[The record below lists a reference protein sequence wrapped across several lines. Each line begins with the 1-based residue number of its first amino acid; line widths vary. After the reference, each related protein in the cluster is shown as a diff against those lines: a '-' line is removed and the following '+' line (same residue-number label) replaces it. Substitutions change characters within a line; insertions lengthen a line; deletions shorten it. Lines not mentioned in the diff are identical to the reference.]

1 MLCLRS
7 VIPAWLRIQSE
18 KRVLCI
24 DFSFREKEIYNID
37 LVLPEFFLD
46 QEKLFL
52 NLLTLFR
59 KEIYDLKEAE
69 EKLCSNEKK
78 CVKK

>member
-1 MLCLRS
+1 MFKIGYTSLTT
-7 VIPAWLRIQSE
+7 E
-18 KRVLCI
+18 KKE
-24 DFSFREKEIYNID
+24 FSAQTFHPEKEKQIYNID